1 MKRSRGC
8 QKCVQFTE
16 DLSHFPSKFTD
27 HINGVR
33 NDNRLVNLREVDPIQ
48 NNRNS
53 KRTSLN
59 TSGQMGVGWN
69 KQTQKWRS
77 IVHVEGKGV
86 FLGAFKNKEDA
97 IKVRKQAEI
106 EYGFHKNHGR

>member
-1 MKRSRGC
+1 
-8 QKCVQFTE
+8 
-16 DLSHFPSKFTD
+16 
-27 HINGVR
+27 
-33 NDNRLVNLREVDPIQ
+33 
-48 NNRNS
+48 
-53 KRTSLN
+53 
-59 TSGQMGVGWN
+59 MGVGWN

-86 FLGAFKNKEDA
+86 FLGSFKNKEDA